1 MMSSSEDKLICMI
14 CGFESSASL
23 TSHITRKHPDIG
35 TKEYRKQFPGSE
47 VQKDKRTAE
56 ARKAFGVKHSEW
68 FKNEDNK
75 KEFMKKRSFPSEM
88 KHWLNK
94 GHTEEEARILCAKHQ
109 KETALRQNSE
119 KTKRLQR
126 EKRAGQKNPMSLV
139 SIAKR
144 HNLSLADAKKMTP
157 AFGRSGDSHPMHG
170 KHHSEASKKKIVAN
184 MRHTF
189 SHTSKGEKTLQKA
202 IKELFPSAKSNAP
215 VETFNVDVLV
225 PEKSLIVEYFG
236 DFWHCNPSKW
246 KAEDYNRRLHMTA
259 KEKWQQ
265 DEKRL
270 KKLQSLGYKVIVV
283 WESSYKIDGT
293 LPEEILH
300 A

>member
-1 MMSSSEDKLICMI
+1 MSSSEDKLTCMI
-14 CGFESSASL
+14 CGFESIASL
-23 TSHITRKHPDIG
+23 TSHISRKHADIG
-35 TKEYRKQFPGSE
+35 TKEYRRKFPNSA
-47 VQKDKRTAE
+47 VQKDRRTAN
-56 ARKAFGVKHSEW
+56 ARKASGAKHSEW
-68 FKNEDNK
+68 FKKEDNK
-75 KEFMKKRSFPSEM
+75 KEFMKKRSFPSEV
-88 KHWLNK
+88 KHWLRK
-94 GHTEEEARILCAKHQ
+94 GHTEEEARILCSESQ
-109 KETALRQNSE
+109 KAIALKQNNE

-126 EKRAGQKNPMSLV
+126 EKSAGQKNPMSLA

-144 HNLSLADAKKMTP
+144 HDLPLVDAKKLTP
-157 AFGRSGDSHPMHG
+157 AFGRNGELHPMYG

-202 IKELFPSAKSNAP
+202 IKALFPSAKSNVS
-215 VETFNVDVLV
+215 VETFNVDVLI

-236 DFWHCNPSKW
+236 DFWHCNPNKW

-270 KKLQSLGYKVIVV
+270 KMLRSLGYNVIVV
-283 WESSYKIDGT
+283 WESSYKIDGI